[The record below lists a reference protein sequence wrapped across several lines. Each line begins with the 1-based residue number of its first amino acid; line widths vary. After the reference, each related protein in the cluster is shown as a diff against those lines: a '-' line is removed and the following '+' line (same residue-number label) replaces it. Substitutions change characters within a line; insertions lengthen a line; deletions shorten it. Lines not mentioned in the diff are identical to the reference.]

1 MATKTRDSQTIC
13 HRRAEQKEVFA
24 KIFENMHQYYE
35 KSSERQGIEVTIQL
49 LLEAA
54 LLEFEETGKVVDSS
68 SVLFQMFCKINYLK
82 MEFKDVQFYI
92 RLLNKMLQR
101 MSREHT
107 SLKVNGEA
115 FHNEFA
121 KYIILLEDTYLALQH
136 FKQSKIKSNKF
147 LRVLYGC
154 KVIELLSKARLYNE
168 IKKFSKN
175 EYAPI
180 LERDFE
186 W

>member
-1 MATKTRDSQTIC
+1 
-13 HRRAEQKEVFA
+13 
-24 KIFENMHQYYE
+24 
-35 KSSERQGIEVTIQL
+35 
-49 LLEAA
+49 
-54 LLEFEETGKVVDSS
+54 
-68 SVLFQMFCKINYLK
+68 
-82 MEFKDVQFYI
+82 
-92 RLLNKMLQR
+92 